1 MIRYQ
6 RDTTK
11 SIPHAWKCNA
21 PDNCP
26 DKVRDDETAMIE
38 MRHAYDEGNK
48 GSQYGHESRQ
58 DDRPAAVIIEEALC
72 SLDTISI
79 FPLHPGFNPANV
91 SAVLPDLIPGLVS
104 DEGSHRYYETDDPQW
119 HS

>member
-1 MIRYQ
+1 
-6 RDTTK
+6 
-11 SIPHAWKCNA
+11 
-21 PDNCP
+21 
-26 DKVRDDETAMIE
+26 MIE

-72 SLDTISI
+72 SLDAISI

-91 SAVLPDLIPGLVS
+91 SAVLPGLIPGLVS